1 MTERIRTLRD
11 QLVSRAAHYV
21 PEEGWTWSVIEKAAA
36 DCHLQDQGAAS
47 LFPNGLIDAVAH
59 FSDIVDRAMF
69 DALND
74 IPYSSLRSKDRI
86 RAAIMARLTYLAPQ
100 REVVRQTLAFW
111 TIPTH
116 VIQGQRVIWRTADK
130 MWSWAGDKATD
141 YSRQTK
147 RAMLSSILMGTSM
160 VWITDDSKDIMVTQA
175 FLDRRLENAMEFG
188 KTIGTIKTVIPN
200 LFRQART

>member
-1 MTERIRTLRD
+1 MTDHIRSLRD
-11 QLVSRAAHYV
+11 QVVERATHYV
-21 PEEGWTWSVIEKAAA
+21 PEHGWTWSVIERAAA
-36 DCHLQDQGAAS
+36 DCRLQDQVACS
-47 LFPNGLIDAVAH
+47 IFPNGLIDAVSH
-59 FSDIVDRAMF
+59 FSDIADRAMF
-69 DALND
+69 DALED
-74 IPYSSLRSKDRI
+74 IPLSSLRSKDRI
-86 RAAIMARLTYLAPQ
+86 RAAIMARLTYLAPY

-116 VIQGQRVIWRTADK
+116 VIQGQRVVWRSADK
-130 MWSWAGDKATD
+130 MWLWAGDKATD